1 MTDMERRCTDEE
13 VASFVEKLSNWGRWG
28 DDDEVGTL
36 NLITPGKVA
45 AAASLV
51 TDGVS
56 VSLSHDLAV
65 LQAPNNPRPAV
76 HLMQYMGANP
86 SGAVDFLG
94 IACHGYATTHID
106 ALCHEWHEG
115 TMYNGFKIAEHVKPS
130 GSRKCAVDAMR
141 NGIVTRGVLLDI
153 ARAQNRP
160 WLDVGERIH
169 VEDLERAE
177 ELEGVTVGPGDA
189 LILRVGQWPRMERE
203 GIENPLAKGFVRN
216 GIDADCL
223 PWIRERGV
231 AVYSGDCIERIPS
244 EYPSTRMPLHQIGI
258 AAMGLVL
265 VDNLA
270 VEDVAQSC
278 DRLNRWEFLFM
289 CSPLRLRRGTG
300 TAVNPLAVF

>member
-1 MTDMERRCTDEE
+1 VSDTETRCSDEE
-13 VASFVEKLSNWGRWG
+13 VAGFVEKLSNWGRWG
-28 DDDEVGTL
+28 EDDEFGTL
-36 NLITPGKVA
+36 NLITPEKIA

-51 TDGVS
+51 TAGINL
-56 VSLSHDLAV
+56 SLSHDLAV
-65 LQAPNNPRPAV
+65 RQAPNNPRPAV
-76 HLMQYMGANP
+76 HLMQYMGTNP

-106 ALCHEWHEG
+106 ALCHEWHHG
-115 TMYNGFKIAEHVKPS
+115 TMYNGFSIAEHVRAS
-130 GSRKCAVDAMR
+130 GSRKCAVDMMR
-141 NGIVTRGVLLDI
+141 DGIVTRGVLLDI
-153 ARAQNRP
+153 ARSQGRP
-160 WLDVGERIH
+160 WLDVGERVH
-169 VEDLERAE
+169 VEDLEQAE
-177 ELEGVTVGPGDA
+177 ELEGVTVEPGDA

-203 GIENPLAKGFVRN
+203 GIENPLAKDFLRN

-244 EYPSTRMPLHQIGI
+244 GYPSTRMPLHQIGI

-270 VEDVAQSC
+270 VEGLSERC
-278 DRLNRWEFLFM
+278 DELKRWEFLFM
-289 CSPLRLRRGTG
+289 CSPLRLRHGTG